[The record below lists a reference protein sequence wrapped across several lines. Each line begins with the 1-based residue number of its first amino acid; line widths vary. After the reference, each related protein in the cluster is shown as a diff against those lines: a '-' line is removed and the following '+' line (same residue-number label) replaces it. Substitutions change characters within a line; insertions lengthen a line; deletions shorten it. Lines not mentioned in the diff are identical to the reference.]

1 MASVHNIPAPDA
13 VARLFNDLLGRR
25 VVAKKSA
32 VKQAVTPRSPGA
44 FGLYGPGDDQI
55 DGIVFCDV
63 ALACYSGA
71 ALSLIPAATV
81 QQSVRAGK
89 MADGTFENFSE
100 VLNIARGWFDTP
112 GQPPVKLRRC
122 VPAPCDLPKELIAL
136 LLKPAERLDL
146 DIEIDGYGAG
156 KMLLVVK

>member
-25 VVAKKSA
+25 VIAKKSA
-32 VKQAVTPRSPGA
+32 VKQAVTPRSPGVFA
-44 FGLYGPGDDQI
+44 LYGPTDEQT

-63 ALACYSGA
+63 ALASFSGA

-81 QQSVRAGK
+81 QPSVRAGK

-100 VLNIARGWFDTP
+100 VMNIARGWFDTP

-122 VPAPCDLPKELIAL
+122 VASPCELPKDLIAMI
-136 LLKPAERLDL
+136 LKPAERLDL
-146 DIEIDGYGAG
+146 DLEIDGYGAG
-156 KMLLVVK
+156 KMLLIVK

>member
-32 VKQAVTPRSPGA
+32 VKHAVTPRSPGV
-44 FGLYGPGDDQI
+44 FGLFGQSDEQI
-55 DGIVFCDV
+55 DFVVFCDV
-63 ALACYSGA
+63 ALASYSGA
-71 ALSLIPAATV
+71 ALSLIPAPTV
-81 QQSVRAGK
+81 QPSVRAGK
-89 MADGTFENFSE
+89 LADGTFENFAE
-100 VLNIARGWFDTP
+100 VMNIARGWFDTP
-112 GQPPVKLRRC
+112 GQPPVKMRRC
-122 VPAPCDLPKELIAL
+122 IPSPCDLPKDLIAL